1 MATPP
6 LSVPIPSILH
16 HATDNAPAQPL
27 SRVLSITLDSSVTDR

>member
-1 MATPP
+1 MAPSTLAGA
-6 LSVPIPSILH
+6 LSSIVH